1 MKRKGILFVISAPS
15 GAGKTSI
22 CSEVV
27 DRMPHLRQSISYTT
41 RPKREGE
48 QDGVDYHFI
57 SREQFDQMVHDE
69 AFAEW
74 ADVHGNSYGTAK
86 ATLQK
91 AQDDGADVLLDIDFQ
106 GAAQLRQS
114 GLDGV
119 FLFIMPP
126 SMRELERRLINRD
139 TDSDAVIKRRMQN
152 ASNEIAQAVH
162 FDYVVV
168 NDQLPRAVETVMA
181 IMRAES
187 ARTRRAIET
196 LPDEFGLKSS
206 T

>member
-126 SMRELERRLINRD
+126 SMKELERRLINRD
-139 TDSDAVIKRRMQN
+139 TDSDAGIKRRRQN
-152 ASNEIAQAVH
+152 ASN
-162 FDYVVV
+162 
-168 NDQLPRAVETVMA
+168 
-181 IMRAES
+181 
-187 ARTRRAIET
+187 
-196 LPDEFGLKSS
+196 
-206 T
+206 